1 MLFLLLLSLF
11 KNNYIVNDFIL
22 HVKDINSEGTLLTLC
37 TSRSVPT
44 AKYQQK
50 IVHDYPIILTLPVLA
65 QSPCGGVGKLH

>member
-50 IVHDYPIILTLPVLA
+50 IVHVTLSYHFNSSSSRPIPLWG
-65 QSPCGGVGKLH
+65 SG